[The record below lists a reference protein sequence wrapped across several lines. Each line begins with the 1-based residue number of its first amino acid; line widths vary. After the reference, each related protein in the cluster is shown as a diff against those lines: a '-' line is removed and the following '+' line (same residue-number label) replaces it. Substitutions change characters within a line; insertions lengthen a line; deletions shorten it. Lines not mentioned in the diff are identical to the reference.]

1 MAYWLPLNCDRAA
14 YHPGIMKG
22 ILVITALYL
31 ALHDTEQA
39 WGMNVGVRESH
50 NRSRYPAQS
59 TSRDAASQ
67 VTRVADDV

>member
-1 MAYWLPLNCDRAA
+1 
-14 YHPGIMKG
+14 MKG